1 MRVVRT
7 LPRGRLVIDRAQASD
22 GDGVLELYLSVLAEE
37 RWFIASP
44 DELLLDGEAQ
54 GSHIAW
60 LNRQDNGVFLVARLG
75 GELVG
80 ALKITGGDLRRT
92 RHVGRLEVWVG
103 ARWREAGVGLAL
115 LEAGIRWAEECPRL
129 SKLSLCVFDDNPRAI
144 HLYERLGF
152 AVEGRRHDE
161 YRERDGRTRGDV
173 LMARSV

>member
-1 MRVVRT
+1 MRQTRT
-7 LPRGRLVIDRAQASD
+7 LPAGRLVIDRARGAD
-22 GDGVLELYLSVLAEE
+22 GDDVLELYLGVLAEE

-54 GSHIAW
+54 GAYITW
-60 LNRQDNGVFLVARLG
+60 LNRQDNGVFLTGRLG

-80 ALKITGGDLRRT
+80 ALKITGGELRRA

-103 ARWREAGVGLAL
+103 ERWRGAGVGLAL
-115 LEAGIRWAEECPRL
+115 LEAGVRWAEENPRL

-152 AVEGRRHDE
+152 VVEGHRQGE
-161 YRERDGRTRGDV
+161 YRERDGRLRGDV
-173 LMARSV
+173 LMARAV